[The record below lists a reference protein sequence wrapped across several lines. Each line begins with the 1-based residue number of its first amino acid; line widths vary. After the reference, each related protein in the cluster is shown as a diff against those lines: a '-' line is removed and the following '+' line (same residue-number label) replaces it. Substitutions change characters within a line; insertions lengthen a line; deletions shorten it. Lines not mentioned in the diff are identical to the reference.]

1 MVAGAVV
8 LSLATIHLDRATVE
22 ENWVA
27 TLGWTFTRGPEGSRA
42 VLSTVAGS
50 MMTITSVA
58 FSITVVALQLAS
70 SQFGPRLL
78 RNFMRDRVNQ
88 AALGTFI
95 ATFTYCLLV
104 LRTVNGTEDERVRPA
119 RLGDD
124 RAAAGAGEP
133 GDADLLLPP
142 RGGVDPGRQRDRRGQ
157 PRAAPGHRTPL
168 PRVPRARRPR
178 AGHGGRPGVACRRIS
193 TPNRARSCRRAA
205 ATSRR
210 STSRA

>member
-1 MVAGAVV
+1 MVAGDPSEPGTAMNTWLLNRWEDLRANFWFVPSIMVAGAVI
-8 LSLATIHLDRATVE
+8 LSLVTIRVDRATAH

-42 VLSTVAGS
+42 VLSTIAGS

-58 FSITVVALQLAS
+58 FSITIVALQLAS

-104 LRTVNGTEDERVRPA
+104 LRTVNGTEDERF
-119 RLGDD
+119 
-124 RAAAGAGEP
+124 
-133 GDADLLLPP
+133 
-142 RGGVDPGRQRDRRGQ
+142 
-157 PRAAPGHRTPL
+157 
-168 PRVPRARRPR
+168 
-178 AGHGGRPGVACRRIS
+178 
-193 TPNRARSCRRAA
+193 
-205 ATSRR
+205 
-210 STSRA
+210 